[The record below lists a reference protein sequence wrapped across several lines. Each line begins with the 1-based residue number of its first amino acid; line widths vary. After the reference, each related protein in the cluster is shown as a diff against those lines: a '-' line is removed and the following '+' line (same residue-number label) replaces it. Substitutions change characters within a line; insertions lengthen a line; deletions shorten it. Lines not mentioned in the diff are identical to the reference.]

1 MPEAWGS
8 ANAVDLLR
16 DMLVQER
23 TDAPATV
30 ESKTSLHLLAGL
42 PAEWM
47 AKVGDV
53 ASVERT
59 PTTLGTVLSVK
70 ATRISAT
77 LLRVEV
83 DPGARA
89 VDAFVH
95 VPLAEGTRL
104 VSGTVDGKE
113 IPMSAVRLAGS
124 GQQAIVAVGELSHR
138 VTFEFTA
145 GAGAER

>member
-1 MPEAWGS
+1 MPEAWGN

-30 ESKTSLHLLAGL
+30 DSKTTLHLLAGL

-59 PTTLGTVLSVK
+59 PTTLGTVVSVEGD
-70 ATRISAT
+70 ANVGDDAASGIRSGQRARRI
-77 LLRVEV
+77 
-83 DPGARA
+83 
-89 VDAFVH
+89 
-95 VPLAEGTRL
+95 PLCMCRLPEGTQVGL
-104 VSGTVDGKE
+104 GATVDGKE
-113 IPMSAVRLAGS
+113 IPMSAVRLA
-124 GQQAIVAVGELSHR
+124 
-138 VTFEFTA
+138 
-145 GAGAER
+145 AERAAGDCRGWGACASG